1 MGKLD
6 EIRALLGAKLKEKK
20 SETFSFGSAYNISE
34 VPKIIEKKNKDWVY
48 WGEDNLYP
56 LKLKDMKTASAIHN
70 AIVKTKT
77 KLTAGDGLLINGA
90 TNEQASKANYQ
101 ALDVKTKA
109 AFDYVT
115 KNEQGDMSLDEIMR
129 NLANDLQTYGCYA
142 YSRVYNNDFTKQY
155 KIKYYPVFKIRAAKK
170 EDGKVQKYYFHED
183 WTQEKKQG
191 FEPSVIFAYDKNDKE
206 NYEQLVFRKIGDL
219 EYYGEPSYSGALTWI
234 QTDFQMGLFHLSN
247 ITNGMNPG
255 MHFSFYKLPSSE
267 DDKERILEDLQRTY
281 MGAQQAGRFITTFSN
296 GKELAPDIKA
306 IETSNLDKQLITLAE
321 LCDKK
326 ILSGHQLT
334 SPLLVGIS
342 VSGQLG
348 GNTELQIA
356 YQIFDNV
363 IMGSDR
369 NMMDKDLQFIYGLNV
384 PNVTVEINPFN
395 PFKVRPQ

>member
-191 FEPSVIFAYDKNDKE
+191 F
-206 NYEQLVFRKIGDL
+206 
-219 EYYGEPSYSGALTWI
+219 
-234 QTDFQMGLFHLSN
+234 
-247 ITNGMNPG
+247 
-255 MHFSFYKLPSSE
+255 FS
-267 DDKERILEDLQRTY
+267 
-281 MGAQQAGRFITTFSN
+281 
-296 GKELAPDIKA
+296 
-306 IETSNLDKQLITLAE
+306 
-321 LCDKK
+321 
-326 ILSGHQLT
+326 
-334 SPLLVGIS
+334 
-342 VSGQLG
+342 
-348 GNTELQIA
+348 
-356 YQIFDNV
+356 
-363 IMGSDR
+363 
-369 NMMDKDLQFIYGLNV
+369 
-384 PNVTVEINPFN
+384 
-395 PFKVRPQ
+395 